1 MIPEI
6 CQKDPFDII
15 AMAPRGTLGLC
26 CIHIAQLMTH
36 PAIYTL
42 PSALQLCYKLLGIL
56 QRVTKT
62 QKVHISSPNGLK
74 KLHNIN
80 FAWLRPQSFLERK
93 HSSRNFPFPNQIFW
107 TKNIPLWLTKRIFSK
122 DLKKQIVDIFK
133 NWTMFTRMPQPFTS
147 IHNNLSHSNKNLV
160 SMLLCHLLSS
170 KK

>member
-1 MIPEI
+1 MP
-6 CQKDPFDII
+6 
-15 AMAPRGTLGLC
+15 PRGTLGLC

-56 QRVTKT
+56 QTVTKS

-74 KLHNIN
+74 RLHNIN

-107 TKNIPLWLTKRIFSK
+107 TKNIPLWSTKRIFSK

-160 SMLLCHLLSS
+160 PMLLCHLLSS